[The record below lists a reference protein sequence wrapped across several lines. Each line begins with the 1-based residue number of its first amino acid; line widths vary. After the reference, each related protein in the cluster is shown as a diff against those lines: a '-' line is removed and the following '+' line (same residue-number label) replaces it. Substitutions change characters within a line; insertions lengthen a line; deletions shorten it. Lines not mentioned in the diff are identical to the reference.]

1 MSEPTTQAEVAPAPP
16 VMQALLR
23 RRLGFGVQDFG
34 SAVQPAVQRV
44 QSLERVQ
51 RLMRAARALGF
62 QFTNV
67 DLIYGLPRQ
76 TPASLAR
83 TVVTVAAPRPD
94 RIALYHCAH
103 LPQRVKPQRCI
114 DERAPP
120 SPEDKL
126 VMLSQAITGF
136 AAQGYSHIGM
146 DHFALP
152 QDSLAAAKRPGRLHG
167 HAITV
172 TPLGWD
178 FVRAVAMVFDRY
190 PRATAERS
198 HFSRV
203 P

>member
-83 TVVTVAAPRPD
+83 TVATGAA
-94 RIALYHCAH
+94 H
-103 LPQRVKPQRCI
+103 
-114 DERAPP
+114 
-120 SPEDKL
+120 
-126 VMLSQAITGF
+126 
-136 AAQGYSHIGM
+136 
-146 DHFALP
+146 
-152 QDSLAAAKRPGRLHG
+152 
-167 HAITV
+167 ITV

-178 FVRAVAMVFDRY
+178 FVRAVAMLFDRHL
-190 PRATAERS
+190 RADAERS